1 MIIEDCLLFL
11 KLPSWLQHVGNTLL
25 LHFKGA
31 SNRRSFIRWSLICKQ
46 SKLLH
51 FDKVNKL
58 ALHLHVESQANQTD
72 VEGGEK
78 INSQL
83 KRTVICASL
92 FKGLKRK
99 AFPSAILKLKQHGV
113 YDVFPLKL
121 K

>member
-1 MIIEDCLLFL
+1 MQDCVLFL
-11 KLPSWLQHVGNTLL
+11 KLPFWLQRIGNTCL

-31 SNRRSFIRWSLICKQ
+31 ASRRSFIRWSLLCKQ

-51 FDKVNKL
+51 FDKVSKL
-58 ALHLHVESQANQTD
+58 ALHLNVESEANQTNM
-72 VEGGEK
+72 EGGEK

-83 KRTVICASL
+83 KRTVLCTSL
-92 FKGLKRK
+92 FKGLKEK
-99 AFPSAILKLKQHGV
+99 AFPPAILKLKQHGV